1 MLDIVLRFSLLLYL
15 IFSVVK
21 LSFLS
26 FQSFLVSLDLIF
38 VILKL
43 ILLVGNQTADAT
55 QLTF

>member
-43 ILLVGNQTADAT
+43 ILLVGNQTADVT